1 MATKFSEITA
11 ADMRSAMIDS
21 QLRTN
26 DVIDAAV
33 VGAMAAVPRE
43 AHVPAH
49 LASVAYMD
57 RAIALGHGRLLNAPL
72 VTGRMLV
79 AAAIR
84 PGQRVLL
91 IGSATGYTAA
101 LLSRLG
107 AEVHAVEEQAALMA
121 IAQAANADTTIR
133 WVAGPLT
140 DGAPGAAPFDRIIV
154 EGAIETLPDT
164 LAAQLVEGGR
174 LVTAQPDGA
183 VTRLVQGVKAGG
195 VIPLRSFADMDVAP
209 LPGFSVAAG
218 FQF

>member
-33 VGAMAAVPRE
+33 IGAMASVPRE

-57 RAIALGHGRLLNAPL
+57 RAIALGHGRSLNAPL

-79 AAAIR
+79 AAAIH

-101 LLSRLG
+101 LLVRLG
-107 AEVHAVEEQAALMA
+107 AEVHAVEEQPELMA
-121 IAQAANADTTIR
+121 MAQAANADANVQ
-133 WVAGPLT
+133 WVAGPLNA
-140 DGAPGAAPFDRIIV
+140 GAPDAAPFDRIIV

-164 LAAQLVEGGR
+164 LAAQLAEGGR
-174 LVTAQPDGA
+174 LVAARPDGA
-183 VTRLVQGVKAGG
+183 VTRLVQGVKTGG
-195 VIPLRSFADMDVAP
+195 AIALRSFADMDVAP
-209 LPGFSVAAG
+209 LPGFAAPAG
-218 FQF
+218 FTF